1 MGFIDAESGSF
12 FIDLE
17 VLRMAVEKKH
27 SVLFVDDEQRVLK
40 SLKRGL
46 ISEPYRPLFA
56 LSGKEALEL
65 LAAEPVQVIVSD
77 MKMPGMNGL
86 ELLQE
91 VAQKYPDVI
100 RLVLSGYSHTSTVLA
115 AVNEGRIFRYI
126 TKPWSIDNDIKPALT
141 AALELFER
149 RVEERREAERLQVD
163 NLQLKG
169 ELDDGRKTV
178 SQTKKVAS
186 EIYLRK
192 TNAQRRSLE
201 RVQEILNYVSNQA
214 INLEMGEL
222 EEESR
227 KLVVEIKQTCRETLD
242 GLEKV
247 YLFNALEVG
256 EKKPLVAVLELPQ
269 FFAELNATAKRFS
282 ESAGLTII
290 FQTVGELPQS
300 VVTDAE
306 LLLTMLWEILE
317 NALQNSPSGGIVV
330 CNVESE
336 EISEGVLRL
345 TVTIRDT
352 GPGIEPAKLKDL
364 LQPFVCGTSGKS
376 RRAWGVGL
384 SLARLIASKLGGS
397 IKFGGSDQGCQVT
410 LEVEVRVASHHV

>member
-1 MGFIDAESGSF
+1 
-12 FIDLE
+12 
-17 VLRMAVEKKH
+17 MAAEKKH

-46 ISEPYRPLFA
+46 VGEPYRALFA
-56 LSGKEALEL
+56 LSGMEALEI
-65 LAAEPVQVIVSD
+65 LAVEPVQVIVSD
-77 MKMPGMNGL
+77 MKMPEMNGL

-91 VAQKYPDVI
+91 VAQKFPDVI

-126 TKPWSIDNDIKPALT
+126 TKPWSIENDIKPALT

-149 RVEERREAERLQVD
+149 RVEERGEAKRLQVD
-163 NLQLKG
+163 NLQLRG

-178 SQTKKVAS
+178 SQTKKVIG

-192 TNAQRRSLE
+192 TSAQRRSLE
-201 RVQEILNYVSNQA
+201 RVQGILNYVSSQA
-214 INLEMGEL
+214 INLEMGEID
-222 EEESR
+222 EASR
-227 KLVVEIKQTCRETLD
+227 KLVVEIKQICREALD

-247 YLFNALEVG
+247 FLFNALEIG
-256 EKKPLVAVLELPQ
+256 EKKPVAAVLDLPQ
-269 FFAELNATAKRFS
+269 FFVELGAATKRWAEP
-282 ESAGLTII
+282 AGLTVI
-290 FQTVGELPQS
+290 FQAVGELPER

-306 LLLTMLWEILE
+306 LLRTMIWEILE

-330 CNVESE
+330 CNAESE

-352 GPGIEPAKLKDL
+352 GPGIAPAKLIEL
-364 LQPFVCGTSGKS
+364 QQPFVSGTSDKNRPS
-376 RRAWGVGL
+376 WGVGL
-384 SLARLIASKLGGS
+384 SLVRLIASKLGGS
-397 IKFGGSDQGCQVT
+397 MKIGGSDQGCQVT
-410 LEVEVRVASHHV
+410 LEVEVRVSSGQAGSG

>member
-1 MGFIDAESGSF
+1 MIA
-12 FIDLE
+12 
-17 VLRMAVEKKH
+17 EKKY

-46 ISEPYRPLFA
+46 ISESYRTLFA
-56 LSGKEALEL
+56 LSGKEALEI

-77 MKMPGMNGL
+77 MKMPEMNGL

-126 TKPWSIDNDIKPALT
+126 TKPWNIDNDIKPALT
-141 AALELFER
+141 AALELIER
-149 RVEERREAERLQVD
+149 RVEERGEADRLQVD
-163 NLQLKG
+163 NLLLKD

-201 RVQEILNYVSNQA
+201 RVQGVLNYIANQS
-214 INLEMGEL
+214 INLEMGDID
-222 EEESR
+222 EESR
-227 KLVVEIKQTCRETLD
+227 KLVVEIKQTCRDALGGLD
-242 GLEKV
+242 KV

-256 EKKPLVAVLELPQ
+256 ERLPVEAVLELPQ
-269 FFAELNATAKRFS
+269 FFAELNSAAKSRA
-282 ESAGLTII
+282 EAAGLTVI
-290 FQTVGELPQS
+290 FQTVGELPER
-300 VVTDAE
+300 VVSDAG
-306 LLLTMLWEILE
+306 LLRAMLWEILE
-317 NALQNSPSGGIVV
+317 NALQNSSPGGIVV
-330 CNVESE
+330 CNTEMAA
-336 EISEGVLRL
+336 ISEGVLRL

-352 GPGIEPAKLKDL
+352 GPGIEMAKLKDL
-364 LQPFVCGTSGKS
+364 QQPFVCGSLSKGRPT
-376 RRAWGVGL
+376 WGVGL
-384 SLARLIASKLGGS
+384 SLVRLIASKLGGS
-397 IKFGGSDQGCQVT
+397 MKIGGSDQGCQVT
-410 LEVEVRVASHHV
+410 IEVEVRVGSHQEGEK

>member
-1 MGFIDAESGSF
+1 
-12 FIDLE
+12 
-17 VLRMAVEKKH
+17 MAVKKKH

-46 ISEPYRPLFA
+46 ISAPYRTLFA
-56 LSGKEALEL
+56 ISGMDALEI
-65 LAAEPVQVIVSD
+65 LAAETVHVIISD
-77 MKMPGMNGL
+77 MKMPEMNGL

-100 RLVLSGYSHTSTVLA
+100 RIVLSGYSHTSTVLA
-115 AVNEGRIFRYI
+115 AVNEGHIFRYI

-141 AALELFER
+141 VAFELFDR
-149 RVEERREAERLQVD
+149 REEERGEAQRLQVY
-163 NLQLKG
+163 NQQLEG
-169 ELDDGRKTV
+169 ELDDGRKVV

-201 RVQEILNYVSNQA
+201 RVQGILNYVSSQA

-222 EEESR
+222 DEDSH
-227 KLVVEIKQTCRETLD
+227 KLVVEIKQTCREALA

-256 EKKPLVAVLELPQ
+256 EKKPVMGVVELPK
-269 FFAELNATAKRFS
+269 FFAELNSRVKQRAD
-282 ESAGLTII
+282 EIGLTVI
-290 FQTVGELPQS
+290 FQAVGELPER

-306 LLLTMLWEILE
+306 LLRVMLWEILE

-330 CNVESE
+330 CNSE
-336 EISEGVLRL
+336 IQELSEGRLLL

-352 GPGIEPAKLKDL
+352 GSGIEPVKLKEL
-364 LQPFVCGTSGKS
+364 QQPFVCGASS
-376 RRAWGVGL
+376 ANRQSSWGVGL
-384 SLARLIASKLGGS
+384 SLARLIASKFNGSMKIGGS
-397 IKFGGSDQGCQVT
+397 EQGCQVT
-410 LEVEVRVASHHV
+410 FEVEMRVRSNDDS